1 MWGWRT
7 DVERQG
13 ETLLNRGMEA
23 ANQSQLGTGLQVNT
37 TLGSFKWVVK
47 IGGQG
52 DVIIE

>member
-37 TLGSFKWVVK
+37 TLGLFHESLRLKARVML
-47 IGGQG
+47 
-52 DVIIE
+52 